1 MGINLIDLSR
11 LVSHALRHEP
21 WLYELE
27 IDSEGWTSIDALI
40 NSLRLQGGN
49 WEKLTEMDMT
59 MMVNSSSKRR
69 HEIADGRIRAL
80 YGHSLAQKLQK
91 TEAIP
96 PDILFHGTSPE
107 VYEIVKSEGL
117 KPMQR
122 QYIHLATNQDM
133 AYQVGRRKV
142 EVPTVLVIA
151 SKQAHSCGIKFYS
164 GNDMVWLS
172 NYIPPEFIS
181 ECEVAPYDFNS

>member
-11 LVSHALRHEP
+11 VVSHALRHEP

-27 IDSEGWTSIDALI
+27 IDNEGWTSIEALI
-40 NSLRLQGGN
+40 DSLRLQGDDWKN
-49 WEKLTEMDMT
+49 LTEMDMM

-69 HEIADGRIRAL
+69 HEIVNGHIRAL

-91 TEAIP
+91 VEAIP
-96 PDILFHGTSPE
+96 PDILFHGTSRE
-107 VYEIVKSEGL
+107 VYKLIKSEGL

-122 QYIHLATNQDM
+122 QYVHLATNQDM

-142 EVPTVLVIA
+142 EMPIVLAIA
-151 SKQAHSCGIKFYS
+151 SQQAYDCNIKFYR
-164 GNDMVWLS
+164 GNDIVWLS

-181 ECEVAPYDFNS
+181 ECEVV